1 MTIYSEKYGFVYI
14 WYDRKYKRYYIG
26 SHWGFEDDGYI
37 CSSRIMRQS
46 YNRRPEDF
54 KRRIIKRIY
63 TTHKDLLIEE
73 NRWLLMID
81 PEKTTSKNTTS
92 KARKNNVRYYNVRL
106 STQDY
111 WWSDT
116 DQRLTIGEKISA
128 AKKGKPCTM
137 TPEQLEKRGK
147 KVSEAKKGKLLTEEH
162 KKALRGIKKPA
173 HTEEW
178 KKQNSER
185 FKAIWAD
192 PEYKAKMSEKRKAF
206 WAAKR
211 AS

>member
-26 SHWGFEDDGYI
+26 SHWGTENDGYI
-37 CSSRIMRQS
+37 CSSNWMFNT
-46 YNRRPEDF
+46 YKRRPKDF
-54 KRRIIKRIY
+54 KRRILKKIFTNRI
-63 TTHKDLLIEE
+63 DLLNEE
-73 NRWLLMID
+73 QKWLDLID
-81 PEKTTSKNTTS
+81 NDKLATHLTTKKQRETL
-92 KARKNNVRYYNVRL
+92 RYYNITKIVQK
-106 STQDY
+106 S

-116 DQRLTIGEKISA
+116 DQRLTISEKISI
-128 AKKGKPCTM
+128 AKTGKPCTM
-137 TPEQLEKRGK
+137 TPEQLEERGK
-147 KVSEAKKGKLLTEEH
+147 KVSEAKKGKPLTEEH

-173 HTEEW
+173 HTDEW

>member
-26 SHWGFEDDGYI
+26 SHWGTENDGYI
-37 CSSRIMRQS
+37 CSSNWM
-46 YNRRPEDF
+46 YNTYKRRPEDF
-54 KRRIIKRIY
+54 KRRILKRIF
-63 TTHKDLLIEE
+63 TNRIDLLNEE
-73 NRWLLMID
+73 QRWLNLID
-81 PEKTTSKNTTS
+81 NDKLATHLTTKKQRETL
-92 KARKNNVRYYNVRL
+92 RYYNITKIVQK
-106 STQDY
+106 S

-128 AKKGKPCTM
+128 AKKGKKCTM
-137 TPEQLEKRGK
+137 TPEQLEERGK

-173 HTEEW
+173 HTDEW

-192 PEYKAKMSEKRKAF
+192 PEYKAKMSEKRKAY